1 MVKNS
6 NRVTGPKTARFCI
19 WTILHQ
25 DRISFH
31 FKLYMY
37 AVAAVIV
44 ALHLFGILSKPVA
57 LGGLGIGGTS
67 AVLLMWALIRARKKA
82 VLGIDHPKLREAA
95 HEAMMVYLSRK
106 PVSAKQ
112 KRELMNPVGPRDCR
126 YEECS

>member
-1 MVKNS
+1 MVKKS

-31 FKLYMY
+31 FIFYMY
-37 AVAAVIV
+37 LVAAVIV

-57 LGGLGIGGTS
+57 LGGLSIGGIS
-67 AVLLMWALIRARKKA
+67 AILLMWALIRARKKA
-82 VLGIDHPKLREAA
+82 VLAIDHPQLREAA
-95 HEAMMVYLSRK
+95 HEAMMIYLSRK
-106 PVSAKQ
+106 PISAKQ